1 MLASK
6 HGGPVTHA
14 ALLACGHPPLK
25 GSHVRSRVRGSLLCA
40 LAALALSAGC
50 TSDGPIDE
58 PDPSISPSVSE
69 ESSPTDPAT
78 GGTEGTDGT
87 DQTAAPA
94 DGPTVE
100 AGPLT
105 YRLVDDVEWS
115 LSRQGQS
122 AYFSDV
128 EGAWYVSSGEGSSSG
143 ADLDQLAEVAI
154 GSTGLTPP
162 PERLDDRV
170 VAGVP
175 CYVFERTG
183 KDGLYYEIG
192 AVVGPERAY
201 LRFEFPVDSPET
213 RAWVEQVL
221 ASAEWS

>member
-6 HGGPVTHA
+6 PDEPAAQA

-25 GSHVRSRVRGSLLCA
+25 GSHVGSRVRGSLLCA
-40 LAALALSAGC
+40 LAVLALSAGC
-50 TSDGPIDE
+50 TSDDPIDE
-58 PDPSISPSVSE
+58 PDPSIPSSDSE
-69 ESSPTDPAT
+69 ESTPTSPTDPAT
-78 GGTEGTDGT
+78 EGADGA
-87 DQTAAPA
+87 DQTASPA
-94 DGPTVE
+94 DGPPVE

-143 ADLDQLAEVAI
+143 ADLDQLADVAI
-154 GSTGLTPP
+154 ESTGLTPP

-183 KDGLYYEIG
+183 KDGLYYEVG